1 MEVGVTIPFTDE
13 ETKAQRLNDLPEVD
27 IFFLFEHNLSLLP
40 KGNHYSEP
48 SHQGFAFLFLLSL
61 SFYYLSIHS

>member
-1 MEVGVTIPFTDE
+1 MLQSPFTDE

-48 SHQGFAFLFLLSL
+48 SHQGFAFFVFAFLYH
-61 SFYYLSIHS
+61 FIT